1 MPYINKEYMERLI
14 ERQKNDGD
22 LLLQTVEEFAE
33 GKRREGS
40 AYKFTCPSCGSHSL
54 SVTPGKMVFKC
65 FNCNEV
71 SGKTALNFLMS
82 KAVGKDLQSAVE
94 YVAQSYNEAVQ
105 YDEPVKREQ
114 PKKAR
119 KKAEDGSAKSF
130 CARMLEDS
138 GLTGED
144 VTARVKLDK
153 DQEGLQTVRTF
164 QKGGLDERYNI
175 DPDED
180 DMIIKYFDLDGNPCT
195 FIPNNNGH
203 GVKVEREYFRV
214 RFQFPDAHLD
224 KTKKPM
230 KYRSPVGAPVFI
242 YYPEKIRDI
251 YRRKEELPILFIQEG
266 EKKAEKACKHGI
278 MSVAVSGIQNIGYK
292 GKLPAD
298 LVKLIRDCRVKDVV
312 FLMDSDLHDISK
324 TLREDDPVERR
335 PMGFYY
341 AVRNYKEYMVSL
353 RNQNIELEIYY
364 GNVLKNDA
372 GDKGI
377 DDLLTNSMKGHEEE
391 LLADILKAKQEKG
404 GLGQYVQLYKITAIN
419 DAKILQQF
427 DLQAPKIFCEK
438 HYEELKHLQKFTA
451 FKREWR
457 FNEDGEL
464 ENAQPIE
471 AEEKFWTDPDP
482 DSRDKRLKYNY
493 TAAMKFLENRGF
505 YRIEKANEEYDFVH
519 VEKGIVKVT
528 PEHKIVDY
536 IFDFTK
542 DCLPPSVL
550 EMLYSGGSQYMGH
563 WQISRLAYFHPQFNK
578 PQRGQEFLYFANEA
592 WAITEE
598 DIKAEAYQN
607 IHYNI
612 WADQKHE
619 DHAVTKLPEFIKIY
633 KAPDTGVFS
642 YVLTPDGRK
651 CDFLQFL
658 INTSNFTWRKKEV
671 SPQEQEDNAQHLVS
685 KLCAFGYLVT
695 AFKDM
700 SVSKAVVAMD
710 GKPQEFDE
718 ANGRT
723 GKSLF
728 GQALRK
734 VVKTKQMN
742 GKEIGTSN
750 ANRQFLW
757 DGLDE
762 KTRLVVGDDLLRDFD
777 FDMMFSL
784 TTADWPVNPKNK
796 TPYTIPFAESP
807 KIFLNSNYAIVGD
820 GSSYTDRMWLLAF
833 SDFYN
838 DEHKPIDDFNV
849 LFFEEW
855 DTDQW
860 NRFWNLVA
868 QCIQIYYRFG
878 YVPTPDDRLEERRL
892 TQQIGPDF
900 LTWAEQYFAEDGP
913 HINQKEPREDMYH
926 NFIEEVQKI
935 RGPKISY
942 SSKSFSQK
950 LGNFV
955 RLKGLYLN
963 PQKYNPVTKL
973 WNEYDADG
981 RPKKRDI
988 SNGKEYFTV
997 GNKEYYRLNPP
1008 AAAAPEINLIDFEPE
1023 SPAGDDD
1030 LPLE

>member
-1 MPYINKEYMERLI
+1 MERLI
-14 ERQKNDGD
+14 ERQKTDGD
-22 LLLQTVEEFAE
+22 LLLQTIEDFAE
-33 GKRREGS
+33 GKRREGV
-40 AYKFTCPSCGSHSL
+40 AYKFTCPACGSHSL
-54 SVTPGKMVFKC
+54 SVTPGKLIFKC
-65 FNCNEV
+65 FNCNEI
-71 SGKTALNFLMS
+71 SGKTAMNFLMS
-82 KAVGKDLQSAVE
+82 KAVGKDLPSAVE
-94 YVAQSYNEAVQ
+94 YLAQAYNEAVQ
-105 YDEPVKREQ
+105 YDEPQKNDTKS
-114 PKKAR
+114 KK
-119 KKAEDGSAKSF
+119 KSSSSTTGGKSF

-138 GLTGED
+138 GLTGD
-144 VTARVKLDK
+144 DITARVKLDK

-175 DPDED
+175 DPEQD

-195 FIPNNNGH
+195 FTPNSNSRAA
-203 GVKVEREYFRV
+203 KIEREYFRV
-214 RFQFPDAHLD
+214 RFQFPEAHRD
-224 KTKKPM
+224 KTNKPM

-242 YYPEKIRDI
+242 YYPERIREI
-251 YRRKEELPILFIQEG
+251 YRRREQLDTLYIQEG

-278 MSVAVSGIQNIGYK
+278 MSVAISGIQNVGYK
-292 GKLPAD
+292 GRLPED
-298 LVKLIRDCRVKDVV
+298 LVKLIRECQVKEVV
-312 FLMDSDLHDISK
+312 FLMDSDLHDITK

-341 AVRNYKEYMVSL
+341 AVRNFKEYMISL
-353 RNQNIELEIYY
+353 RNQNIELEIFY

-372 GDKGI
+372 EDKGI
-377 DDLLTNSMKGHEEE
+377 DDLLTNSLKGKEDE
-391 LLADILKAKQEKG
+391 LLQDIIHAKQEKG
-404 GLGQYVQLYKITAIN
+404 GLGQWVQLYKITAIN
-419 DAKILQQF
+419 DSKILQQF
-427 DLQAPKIFCEK
+427 DLQSPKVFCEK

-457 FNEDGEL
+457 FTDDGQL

-471 AEEKFWTDPDP
+471 PEEKFWSENETGRGPA
-482 DSRDKRLKYNY
+482 LKYNY
-493 TAAMKFLENRGF
+493 TAAMRFLENRGF
-505 YRIEKANEEYDFVH
+505 YRIEKPNEEFDFVH

-528 PEHKIVDY
+528 PEHKIIDY
-536 IFDFTK
+536 LFSFTK
-542 DCLPPSVL
+542 DCLPPAVL

-563 WQISRLAYFHPQFNK
+563 WQISRLEYFHPQFNK

-592 WAITEE
+592 WTITAD
-598 DIKAEAYQN
+598 DIKTESYQN
-607 IHYNI
+607 IHFNI

-619 DHAVTKLPEFIKIY
+619 DHAVTKLPELIKIFR
-633 KAPDTGVFS
+633 APDTGVFS
-642 YVLTPDGRK
+642 YVLTPEGRK

-671 SPQEQEDNAQHLVS
+671 SQQEQEDNAQHLVS
-685 KLCAFGYLVT
+685 KLCAFGYLVS

-700 SVSKAVVAMD
+700 SISKAVVAMD

-734 VVKTKQMN
+734 VVKTKQLN
-742 GKEIGTSN
+742 GKEIGTSS
-750 ANRQFLW
+750 ANRQFIW
-757 DGLDE
+757 EGIDE

-796 TPYTIPFAESP
+796 SSYTIPFSQSP
-807 KIFLNSNYAIVGD
+807 KIFLNSNYAITGD
-820 GSSYTDRMWLLAF
+820 GSSYTDRLWLLAF

-860 NRFWNLVA
+860 NYFWNLVA
-868 QCIQIYYRFG
+868 QCVQIYYRFG

-900 LTWAEQYFAEDGP
+900 LTWADQYFAEDGP
-913 HINQKEPREDMYH
+913 NINQRQLREDMYH
-926 NFIEEVQKI
+926 AFIEEVQKI

-955 RLKGLYLN
+955 RLRGLYLN
-963 PQKYNPVTKL
+963 PQKYNPTTKL
-973 WNEYDADG
+973 WNDYDDDG

-997 GNKEYYRLNPP
+997 GNKEYYTLNPP
-1008 AAAAPEINLIDFEPE
+1008 AAATQIPLFEIEPAD
-1023 SPAGDDD
+1023 PDPDD
-1030 LPLE
+1030 LPY

>member
-1 MPYINKEYMERLI
+1 MPYINKEYMDRLI

-22 LLLQTVEEFAE
+22 LLLQVVEEHAE
-33 GKRREGS
+33 GKRREG
-40 AYKFTCPSCGSHSL
+40 ATYKFKCPSCGAHSL
-54 SVTPGKMVFKC
+54 SVTPGKMIFKC
-65 FNCNEV
+65 FSCNEV
-71 SGKTALNFLMS
+71 SGKTAMNFLMS
-82 KAVGKDLQSAVE
+82 KAVGKTLPDAVE
-94 YVAQSYNEAVQ
+94 YIAQAYGDVVQ
-105 YDEPVKREQ
+105 YDEPVKKEPRKSA
-114 PKKAR
+114 KKGD
-119 KKAEDGSAKSF
+119 DGNGKSF
-130 CARMLEDS
+130 CARMLESS
-138 GLTGED
+138 GLTGD
-144 VTARVKLDK
+144 DITARVKLDRE
-153 DQEGLQTVRTF
+153 QEGLQTVRTF

-175 DPDED
+175 DPNED

-195 FIPNNNGH
+195 FIPNIKGK
-203 GVKVEREYFRV
+203 GPKVEREYFRV
-214 RFQFPDAHLD
+214 RFQYPDAHKD
-224 KTKKPM
+224 KNGRSM
-230 KYRSPVGAPVFI
+230 KYRSPMGAPVFI

-251 YRRKEELPILFIQEG
+251 YRRKEELPVLFIQEG

-278 MSVAVSGIQNIGYK
+278 MSVAVSGIQNIGYH
-292 GKLPAD
+292 GKLPED
-298 LVKLIRDCRVKDVV
+298 LVKLIRECRVKDVV
-312 FLMDSDLHDISK
+312 FLMDSDLHDITK

-341 AVRNYKEYMVSL
+341 AVRNYKEYMVGL
-353 RNQNIELEIYY
+353 RNQNIDLEIYY
-364 GNVLKNDA
+364 GNVLKNEA

-377 DDLLTNSMKGHEEE
+377 DDLLTNSLAGHEDD
-391 LLADILKAKQEKG
+391 LAADIMAAKNEKG
-404 GLGQYVQLYKITAIN
+404 GAGKYVQLYKITAIN
-419 DAKILQQF
+419 DSKIQAQL
-427 DLQAPKIFCEK
+427 DLQSPKAFCEK
-438 HYEELKHLQKFTA
+438 HYDELKHLQKFLA
-451 FKREWR
+451 FGREWR
-457 FNEDGEL
+457 FTEDGQL
-464 ENAQPIE
+464 ESAQPIE
-471 AEEKFWTDPDP
+471 PEEKFWSENESGRGPA
-482 DSRDKRLKYNY
+482 LKYNY
-493 TAAMKFLENRGF
+493 TAAMHFLENRGF
-505 YRIEKANEEYDFVH
+505 YRIEKPNEEFDFVH
-519 VEKGIVKVT
+519 VKKGIVRVT

-542 DCLPPSVL
+542 DCLPQQVL

-592 WAITEE
+592 WAITAE

-619 DHAVTKLPEFIKIY
+619 DHAVTKLPPLINIF
-633 KAPDTGVFS
+633 KAPDTGAYS
-642 YVLTPDGRK
+642 YTLTPEGRK

-671 SPQEQEDNAQHLVS
+671 SPQEQGDNAQHLVS
-685 KLCAFGYLVT
+685 KLCAFGYLCT

-700 SVSKAVVAMD
+700 SVTKAVVAMD

-734 VVKTKQMN
+734 VVKTKQVN

-757 DGLDE
+757 DGVDE
-762 KTRLVVGDDLLRDFD
+762 KTRLVVCDDLLKDFD

-784 TTADWPVNPKNK
+784 TTADWPVNPKNVRA
-796 TPYTIPFAESP
+796 YTIPFAESP

-855 DTDQW
+855 DADQW

-913 HINQKEPREDMYH
+913 HINQREPREDMYH
-926 NFIEEVQKI
+926 HFIEEVQKI
-935 RGPKISY
+935 RGPKFSP

-973 WNEYDADG
+973 WNDYDDDG

-1008 AAAAPEINLIDFEPE
+1008 AAAAPEMDLFDFETA
-1023 SPAGDDD
+1023 SPADDDD
-1030 LPLE
+1030 LPIG